1 MLNSLE
7 MLSKGLVFV
16 VFLEMEQ
23 SLLSTQLSRVFQTT
37 LILS

>member
-7 MLSKGLVFV
+7 MLSKGLVF
-16 VFLEMEQ
+16 FLEMEQ